1 MGRVGKGRSPE
12 VSHSHLFHLLQEE
25 VARGGGQGAALWAQV
40 RRGEVSWG
48 AGSPAIHST
57 FSSILLLPAFPPT
70 HCKEL
75 SQGRYNSSIGEEG
88 KGC

>member
-1 MGRVGKGRSPE
+1 MRKIYS
-12 VSHSHLFHLLQEE
+12 LAFNCLINK